1 MAVPRFDEFFVP
13 ILKFLSDG
21 LKHSTKE
28 IYDYCADSFSLSSE
42 DRRATLSS
50 GANMLRDRVHWAY
63 FYLKKA
69 DLIERS
75 QRAVYNITSSGLEV
89 LNKNINILTLK
100 YVTELQKR
108 NDEIPTEIPPNT
120 EAVSPHD
127 KIDSAIEQLKSAL
140 VEELLAEVIGMDEYD
155 FEQLVVDLL
164 LKMGYGKP
172 QENKN
177 AVTKKSG
184 DGGIDGIVRADK
196 FGFDAVYTQAKKWKG
211 DSHVQSPEIQKF
223 LGAMVAQGATKGLFI
238 TTGQFSKGALDFSQK
253 NPGHKI
259 VLVDGRQLA
268 ELMIEYGLGVTT
280 VKTYEI
286 KRIDSDYFNKD
297 DLT

>member
-211 DSHVQSPEIQKF
+211 DSHVHSPEIQKF

-297 DLT
+297 D

>member
-1 MAVPRFDEFFVP
+1 MAVPKFYEFFVS

-21 LKHSTKE
+21 REHNIKD
-28 IYDYCADSFSLSSE
+28 IYAFCAKNFNLS
-42 DRRATLSS
+42 DNDIKTVLQS
-50 GANMLRDRVHWAY
+50 GANMLRTRVSWACS
-63 FYLKKA
+63 YLMKA
-69 DLIERS
+69 ELIERP
-75 QRAVYNITSSGLEV
+75 QRAFYCITQHGREALTQGE
-89 LNKNINILTLK
+89 NILTLE
-100 YVTELQKR
+100 YVLGLQTENGKF
-108 NDEIPTEIPPNT
+108 PTKQLSDNLAEETRTPQ
-120 EAVSPHD
+120 E
-127 KIDSAIEQLKSAL
+127 KIDNAIGQLKSAL
-140 VEELLAEVIGMDEYD
+140 AEELLAEVIRMDEYD

-172 QENKN
+172 EENRD

-238 TTGQFSKGALDFSQK
+238 TTAQFSKGALETSK
-253 NPGHKI
+253 KSPSHKI
-259 VLVDGRQLA
+259 VLVDGQQLA

-286 KRIDSDYFNKD
+286 KRIDSDYFN
-297 DLT
+297 

>member
-1 MAVPRFDEFFVP
+1 MPKFDDFFIS
-13 ILKFLSDG
+13 ILTFLSDG
-21 LKHSTKE
+21 QEHNMKE
-28 IYDYCADSFSLSSE
+28 ICDYCADSFELSEE
-42 DRRATLSS
+42 DRKAAIPSGQNRLTNRVSWARYYLTKANLITKLRRVFYKITPLGTQALNDGKIFDYVRDVDKKSEKISLPLPDESS
-50 GANMLRDRVHWAY
+50 IREPQSPQERI
-63 FYLKKA
+63 
-69 DLIERS
+69 DL
-75 QRAVYNITSSGLEV
+75 
-89 LNKNINILTLK
+89 
-100 YVTELQKR
+100 
-108 NDEIPTEIPPNT
+108 
-120 EAVSPHD
+120 
-127 KIDSAIEQLKSAL
+127 AIEQLKSAL
-140 VEELLAEVIGMDEYD
+140 VDDLLEEIINMDAYD

-164 LKMGYGKP
+164 LRMGYGKP
-172 QENKN
+172 EENKN
-177 AVTKKSG
+177 AVTPKSG

-268 ELMIEYGLGVTT
+268 ELMIEYNLGVTT
-280 VKTYEI
+280 IKTYEI

-297 DLT
+297 S

>member
-297 DLT
+297 D